1 MLAASRAIA
10 FDFDGT
16 LVDSAPGILRGISL
30 TLDRHGVRPVLPLDR
45 RLIGPPLAVT
55 LAKLAGKEDP
65 DLLEALIGDFM
76 RFYDGGAWLDSP
88 AFPGVGA
95 MLAELHHRGHD
106 LYLVTN
112 KRGTPTRKML
122 DHLGWSALFTAVYC
136 LDEHAD
142 CPGKAQLLAKVIK
155 AHSLCAT
162 ATPYVGDT
170 DGDALSAR
178 THGMPYVHVTWGYG
192 GLPERAPEGIC
203 TDPGELL
210 AVIGSATRSSA

>member
-1 MLAASRAIA
+1 MLEANRAVA

-30 TLDRHGVRPVLPLDR
+30 ALDGKHLMPVLPLDR

-55 LAKLAGKEDP
+55 LAKVAGTDDP
-65 DLLEALIGDFM
+65 ELLDALLNDFM
-76 RFYDGGAWLDSP
+76 HLYDGGAYLDSP
-88 AFPGVGA
+88 PFPGVSDT
-95 MLAELHHRGHD
+95 LVELRQRGHG

-112 KRGTPTRKML
+112 KRGRPTRKML

-136 LDEHAD
+136 LNEHAD
-142 CPGKAQLLAKVIK
+142 CPGKAQLLGKVIETHK
-155 AHSLCAT
+155 LRAT

-170 DGDALSAR
+170 DGDARSAR
-178 THGMPYVHVTWGYG
+178 ANAMPYIHVAWGYG
-192 GLPERAPEGIC
+192 ELPEPTPERLC

-210 AVIGSATRSSA
+210 SLIGSAIPTSP